1 MSFTIWTQ
9 TKSTAINSYQIP
21 EAVKENARVG
31 LELRKKF
38 GRGGTSVGE
47 NTARTLA
54 AGGTIGITKVRHIAK
69 YFPRHAGDNLDDK
82 KSNGWIAWQLWG
94 GHAGRSWAETIV
106 ARAEKETQ
114 KSLQS
119 FQTKAM
125 IDGDGDGRCEEAET
139 EGGIPCIPGMP
150 ARTVDRLWGRT
161 EAQRFQK
168 RRDAIKRARIR
179 RQTQPEPKMTVQ
191 ELFEAAE
198 QGQTDKL
205 EEELKKIFEIT
216 DLGRTRAKTEAEW
229 IHAVGPGMPINEY
242 NPLNSN
248 GETEWAD
255 NGIQIAGKIYD
266 QNGNPIGAF
275 DRTIEISETGKA
287 IIHHEELAIDDG
299 HKGQGIGGDFIADT
313 QHQYTKIGIQEIQ
326 IIAGLEDGP
335 YNWAVAGFDWADEYN
350 RNKFLNYIQQAI
362 DEYKQTKNTELFNTN
377 EEAATIQAL
386 IRQAQQER
394 FNAPQR
400 LTPYAFTLFTG
411 ARKAL
416 TRKTKQ
422 QEDRRDWEG
431 TKKLTT

>member
-82 KSNGWIAWQLWG
+82 TSNGWIAWQLWG
-94 GHAGRSWAETIV
+94 GHAARSWAETIV

-114 KSLQS
+114 KSLQPI
-119 FQTKAM
+119 QTKTM
-125 IDGDGDGRCEEAET
+125 IDGDNDGRCEEAET

-150 ARTVDRLWGRT
+150 PRAVDKLWGRT
-161 EAQRFQK
+161 EAKRFEK

-179 RQTQPEPKMTVQ
+179 RQTKPQPKMTVQ
-191 ELFEAAE
+191 ELIEAGK
-198 QGQTDKL
+198 QGQTQQL
-205 EEELKKIFEIT
+205 EEEIKKIFEIT
-216 DLGRTRAKTEAEW
+216 DLGRMRAKTEADF
-229 IHAVGPGMPINEY
+229 IHAVGPDMPINEH
-242 NPLNSN
+242 NPLNIN
-248 GETEWAD
+248 KKTEWPD
-255 NGIQIAGKIYD
+255 NGIIIGGKIYD
-266 QNGNPIGAF
+266 QNGNPIGKF
-275 DRTIEISETGKA
+275 DRQIMISETGKPEIYHEQL
-287 IIHHEELAIDDG
+287 IIDEA

-313 QHQYTKIGIQEIQ
+313 QHDYIKIGIQQ
-326 IIAGLEDGP
+326 IHVFAGLEDGA
-335 YNWAVAGFDWADEYN
+335 YNWAVSGFDWAEEYD
-350 RNKFLNYIQQAI
+350 RKQFLSYIQEAI
-362 DEYKQTKNTELFNTN
+362 DEYQQTKNTELFNTN
-377 EEAATIQAL
+377 EEAAAVQAL

-416 TRKTKQ
+416 SDKEGAEDTRV
-422 QEDRRDWEG
+422 WSG
-431 TKKLTT
+431 IKKLTT